1 MHTPT
6 LPIIAVLITA
16 AFTATPTLAAATTAP
31 ANFDASHGYSFTE
44 LADAAA
50 GLPAW
55 DNPAPHDWQ
64 TTSPTGGTGRTGW
77 FGEAW
82 SVTSAGRWRCSLGDR
97 WRLAVP
103 SMRRPPLTGG
113 VLLAVFGG
121 TSRQTVLG

>member
-1 MHTPT
+1 MFQGIASAPEAGIRQEMLRLATT
-6 LPIIAVLITA
+6 LDDPRA
-16 AFTATPTLAAATTAP
+16 AAADMAARLLATPV
-31 ANFDASHGYSFTE
+31 DE
-44 LADAAA
+44 
-50 GLPAW
+50 W
-55 DNPAPHDWQ
+55 V
-64 TTSPTGGTGRTGW
+64 
-77 FGEAW
+77 E